1 MSPNNQSEQHPPES
15 VVYRFKVNEQLPNYS
30 QPQGAASTDSPSPV
44 LYATPEAS
52 SNHAQ
57 ANGTPTLDGP
67 QASVTPFEAH
77 SAARD
82 PSASSGSNQGA
93 TFKYISSNELSERSS
108 TSSAHKPK
116 SRIAADSSKPSHS
129 LSLEEAKAMF
139 QTADKTTRFQHPTDP
154 KEKKREDILLMKS
167 ILNYKP
173 FSDGVNKYETLRDVT
188 IDLIRSY
195 HRRLSMKKVR
205 SYTRKLMDELTI
217 RQENSKNIPDGIDVL
232 SDLEREFFDYLK
244 ERNYHQKSIDS
255 TSGTNQPKEKT
266 SSHKNTAFQDP
277 HMQEHLQ
284 LMARQAVHKRA
295 AEDFIEHERHFNGPQ
310 IPPPPPPPPGI
321 PQIIPSDMAP
331 KRIRMVEPT
340 SDDVLRGIAESLRA
354 LNETIIMNSN
364 TNTNLI
370 QKVTEALL
378 TRDGSRRDENTRTES
393 VNESES
399 INKRLEKLEDNID
412 NIRNDLSGISSSLS
426 MMNDFI
432 KSKLDL

>member
-1 MSPNNQSEQHPPES
+1 M
-15 VVYRFKVNEQLPNYS
+15 
-30 QPQGAASTDSPSPV
+30 
-44 LYATPEAS
+44 
-52 SNHAQ
+52 
-57 ANGTPTLDGP
+57 
-67 QASVTPFEAH
+67 FE
-77 SAARD
+77 
-82 PSASSGSNQGA
+82 
-93 TFKYISSNELSERSS
+93 
-108 TSSAHKPK
+108 
-116 SRIAADSSKPSHS
+116 
-129 LSLEEAKAMF
+129 
-139 QTADKTTRFQHPTDP
+139 TADKTTRFQHPTDP

-255 TSGTNQPKEKT
+255 TSSTNQLKEKT
-266 SSHKNTAFQDP
+266 TNHKSTTFQDP

-295 AEDFIEHERHFNGPQ
+295 AEDFIEHERHFNGPP
-310 IPPPPPPPPGI
+310 IPPPPPPPGI

-399 INKRLEKLEDNID
+399 INKRLEKLEDNIN

-426 MMNDFI
+426 IMSDFI
-432 KSKLDL
+432 KSKLDS